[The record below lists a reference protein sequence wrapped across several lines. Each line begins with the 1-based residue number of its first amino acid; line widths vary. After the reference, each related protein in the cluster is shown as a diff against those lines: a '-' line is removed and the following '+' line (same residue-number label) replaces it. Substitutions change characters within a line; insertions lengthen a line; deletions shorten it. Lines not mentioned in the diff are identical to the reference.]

1 MFGLG
6 MFGVILQNYMKLL
19 HIDVTIHSIVPRGI
33 CIKTGPQ
40 NLENCKWPQKHSET
54 ATLKANQK
62 VMHVNSQLESN
73 VSNHLDTY
81 SNFRLLGGCKPILSF
96 Q

>member
-6 MFGVILQNYMKLL
+6 MFGVILQNYKELL
-19 HIDVTIHSIVPRGI
+19 HIDVTIHSIVPHGI

-40 NLENCKWPQKHSET
+40 NLENGKWPQKHSET
-54 ATLKANQK
+54 ASLKANQK

-81 SNFRLLGGCKPILSF
+81 SNFVNSYSH
-96 Q
+96 